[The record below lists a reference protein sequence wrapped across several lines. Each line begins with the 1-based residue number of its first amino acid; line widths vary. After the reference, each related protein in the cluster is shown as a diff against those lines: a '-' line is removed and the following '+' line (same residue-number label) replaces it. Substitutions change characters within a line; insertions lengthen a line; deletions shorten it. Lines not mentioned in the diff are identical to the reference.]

1 MSAQTR
7 HLVHIRPHLQ
17 THRSPAHAIVAALV
31 AVLAAVVGIGLAIPT
46 QAFADGEV
54 TWTVRTGDNGFGAQR
69 NSFSYSINPG
79 NELSD
84 SIVITNRGTEPL
96 DLGIYAAD
104 GFTNEDGQLDLN
116 DAGATPTGI
125 GAWVH
130 GESDQLH
137 IDPGT
142 SVDYPFTVSVPDN
155 ATPGDYVGGVLTSLT
170 SSADTSQFD
179 TDRRL
184 GIKIALRVSGDLE
197 PSIAV
202 ENTQLNWSGSLNPFA
217 GGDATLSYTIRNTG
231 NTVIAALHG
240 TDVSGPFGLF
250 SSEVEAEDDLPQLLP
265 GETWDVTTVV
275 HVAPLVWLTGTA
287 TVIPLALDAA
297 GTTSQFDPV
306 YAKAGTLA
314 ISWMLLLTLTA
325 VGALVWLGIRLR
337 RESAARRQER
347 EDARVQEAVQQAL
360 NTNAA
365 DASKNGQS
373 DPANPEPN
381 PRV

>member
-1 MSAQTR
+1 MSAHTR

-184 GIKIALRVSGDLE
+184 GIKIALRVSGDLN

-265 GETWDVTTVV
+265 GETWDVATVV
-275 HVAPLVWLTGTA
+275 HVAPLVWLSGTA
-287 TVIPLALDAA
+287 TVVPLALDAA

-314 ISWMLLLTLTA
+314 ISWMLLLTLA
-325 VGALVWLGIRLR
+325 VVGALVWLGIRLR

>member
-1 MSAQTR
+1 MS
-7 HLVHIRPHLQ
+7 P
-17 THRSPAHAIVAALV
+17 
-31 AVLAAVVGIGLAIPT
+31 
-46 QAFADGEV
+46 
-54 TWTVRTGDNGFGAQR
+54 
-69 NSFSYSINPG
+69 
-79 NELSD
+79 
-84 SIVITNRGTEPL
+84 
-96 DLGIYAAD
+96 
-104 GFTNEDGQLDLN
+104 
-116 DAGATPTGI
+116 
-125 GAWVH
+125 
-130 GESDQLH
+130 
-137 IDPGT
+137 
-142 SVDYPFTVSVPDN
+142 
-155 ATPGDYVGGVLTSLT
+155 
-170 SSADTSQFD
+170 SASRATSQQGAKD
-179 TDRRL
+179 
-184 GIKIALRVSGDLE
+184 
-197 PSIAV
+197 
-202 ENTQLNWSGSLNPFA
+202 
-217 GGDATLSYTIRNTG
+217 
-231 NTVIAALHG
+231 TVIAALHG
-240 TDVSGPFGLF
+240 TDVAGPFGLF

-297 GTTSQFDPV
+297 GTTSQFDPI

>member
-1 MSAQTR
+1 M
-7 HLVHIRPHLQ
+7 
-17 THRSPAHAIVAALV
+17 
-31 AVLAAVVGIGLAIPT
+31 
-46 QAFADGEV
+46 
-54 TWTVRTGDNGFGAQR
+54 
-69 NSFSYSINPG
+69 
-79 NELSD
+79 
-84 SIVITNRGTEPL
+84 
-96 DLGIYAAD
+96 
-104 GFTNEDGQLDLN
+104 
-116 DAGATPTGI
+116 
-125 GAWVH
+125 H

-155 ATPGDYVGGVLTSLT
+155 ATPGDYVGGILTSLT

-184 GIKIALRVSGDLE
+184 GIKIALRVSGDLN

-240 TDVSGPFGLF
+240 TDVAGPFGLF

-287 TVIPLALDAA
+287 TVVPLALDAA

-314 ISWMLLLTLTA
+314 ISWMLLLTLAA

-365 DASKNGQS
+365 GASKNGQS
-373 DPANPEPN
+373 DPAYPEPN

>member
-1 MSAQTR
+1 MSAHTR

-116 DAGATPTGI
+116 EAGATPTGI

-197 PSIAV
+197 
-202 ENTQLNWSGSLNPFA
+202 
-217 GGDATLSYTIRNTG
+217 
-231 NTVIAALHG
+231 
-240 TDVSGPFGLF
+240 
-250 SSEVEAEDDLPQLLP
+250 
-265 GETWDVTTVV
+265 
-275 HVAPLVWLTGTA
+275 
-287 TVIPLALDAA
+287 
-297 GTTSQFDPV
+297 SQHC
-306 YAKAGTLA
+306 
-314 ISWMLLLTLTA
+314 
-325 VGALVWLGIRLR
+325 R
-337 RESAARRQER
+337 REH
-347 EDARVQEAVQQAL
+347 
-360 NTNAA
+360 
-365 DASKNGQS
+365 
-373 DPANPEPN
+373 
-381 PRV
+381 

>member
-1 MSAQTR
+1 MSAHTR

-17 THRSPAHAIVAALV
+17 THRSPAHAIVATLV

-116 DAGATPTGI
+116 EAGATPTGI

-142 SVDYPFTVSVPDN
+142 SVDYSFTVSVPDN

-184 GIKIALRVSGDLE
+184 GIKIALRVSGDLN

-240 TDVSGPFGLF
+240 TDVAGPFGLF

-287 TVIPLALDAA
+287 TVVPLALDAA

-314 ISWMLLLTLTA
+314 ISWMLLLTLA
-325 VGALVWLGIRLR
+325 VVGALGWLGIRLR

-365 DASKNGQS
+365 GASKNGQS

>member
-250 SSEVEAEDDLPQLLP
+250 SSEVETEDDLPQLLP
-265 GETWDVTTVV
+265 GETWDVATVV

-287 TVIPLALDAA
+287 TVVPLALDAA
-297 GTTSQFDPV
+297 GTTLQFDPV

>member
-1 MSAQTR
+1 MSAHTR

-17 THRSPAHAIVAALV
+17 THRSPAHAIVATLV

-184 GIKIALRVSGDLE
+184 GIKIALRVSGDLN

-265 GETWDVTTVV
+265 GETWDVATVV

-287 TVIPLALDAA
+287 TVVPLALDAA

-314 ISWMLLLTLTA
+314 ISWMLLLTLA
-325 VGALVWLGIRLR
+325 VVGALVWLGIRLR